1 MFNQEVLDVISQTRS
16 EMEEELDI
24 RHEALSRCLR
34 KLNDRDR
41 RMVLTRYESGK
52 NVSAA
57 AQACGRTVQGAYKAL
72 NRIRKVLFDCVSFE
86 LTAEQAR

>member
-1 MFNQEVLDVISQTRS
+1 
-16 EMEEELDI
+16 MEDELDI
-24 RHEALSRCLR
+24 RHEALSRCLH

-72 NRIRKVLFDCVSFE
+72 NRIRKVLFDCVTFE
-86 LTAEQAR
+86 LAAEQAR

>member
-1 MFNQEVLDVISQTRS
+1 MI
-16 EMEEELDI
+16 
-24 RHEALSRCLR
+24 
-34 KLNDRDR
+34 
-41 RMVLTRYESGK
+41 LTRYESGK

-86 LTAEQAR
+86 ITAEQAQAR

>member
-1 MFNQEVLDVISQTRS
+1 MIVIVGW
-16 EMEEELDI
+16 
-24 RHEALSRCLR
+24 CLP
-34 KLNDRDR
+34 DD
-41 RMVLTRYESGK
+41 ESGK

-86 LTAEQAR
+86 LTAEQTQAR